1 MEINDAIDA
10 LQSLAQETR
19 LEVFRLLVKAGP
31 EGMPAGDIGVALSV
45 PAPTLS
51 FHLNQL
57 RHAGLIDCRRD
68 GRSLWYSVSFEQV
81 RGLLAFL
88 MEDCCQGRPELCG
101 TTADESCC
109 PTTGEES
116 VSHVCCS

>member
-1 MEINDAIDA
+1 MEIKHATDA

-31 EGMPAGDIGVALSV
+31 EGLPAGDIGTTLAV

-51 FHLNQL
+51 FHLSHL
-57 RHAGLIDCRRD
+57 RHAGLIECRRT
-68 GRSLWYSVSFEQV
+68 GRSLWYSVSFGQV

-88 MEDCCQGRPELCG
+88 MEDCCQGRPDLCG
-101 TTADESCC
+101 TATTDKEIPHACC
-109 PTTGEES
+109 G
-116 VSHVCCS
+116 

>member
-1 MEINDAIDA
+1 MESKDAIEA

-31 EGMPAGDIGVALSV
+31 DGMAAGDISTALSV

-57 RHAGLIDCRRD
+57 RNAGLITCRRD
-68 GRSLWYSVSFEQV
+68 GRSLWYSVQYNAV

-88 MEDCCQGRPELCG
+88 MEDCCQGQFAERCDTA
-101 TTADESCC
+101 TTCC
-109 PTTGEES
+109 PTTETPEQD
-116 VSHVCCS
+116 CCS